1 MKEIRIPHIRQ
12 VKITLLQN
20 GDRPASVACCGGWA
34 KRSQRSHMLSL
45 NIEVELNARATKRL
59 LEYLT
64 CGERHFNLE
73 IQSRAD
79 IGPATVKLFL
89 NCRTENIAY
98 EFGPPRSV
106 GNDTIRYCFKI
117 RTEQAPS
124 RTNDEPL
131 GPGGN
136 NKEPK
141 ARNQRCSAAVFRTN
155 RVRGL
160 SVGR

>member
-20 GDRPASVACCGGWA
+20 GDRPASIACCGGWA
-34 KRSQRSHMLSL
+34 KRSQRSHILSL
-45 NIEVELNARATKRL
+45 NIEVELNARTTNRL
-59 LEYLT
+59 LEYLC

-79 IGPATVKLFL
+79 VGPSMVKLFL

-98 EFGPPRSV
+98 EFGPPRPAST
-106 GNDTIRYCFKI
+106 DTIRYCLKI
-117 RTEQAPS
+117 RTEQAGS
-124 RTNDEPL
+124 RTNDKQL
-131 GPGGN
+131 GPGRN

-155 RVRGL
+155 RVQGL